1 LEKKILVVLA
11 KLVMDLL
18 YIYFVICGQS
28 KMELKRIY
36 ADKMNKSIKMTG

>member
-1 LEKKILVVLA
+1 MNLF
-11 KLVMDLL
+11 

-36 ADKMNKSIKMTG
+36 ADKMNKSIKMTGLVLLQETTKFGL